1 MDRLNQLPMND
12 MGLLGGTL
20 KKSLRYGAV
29 IAASTLAFGITV
41 APAAPAATAVK
52 ACLAL
57 DTGGVDDKSFNAAAW
72 RGAQST
78 ASKSVTVKYLAA
90 QSDADYAPNIK
101 KLVDE
106 KCTVIIGVGF
116 LINSAIVDAAKANP
130 GTKFAIVDQDGFDH
144 GSNGDKYPGT
154 AIANLKGLQFATNQS
169 AFQAGYLAAGFSKS
183 GKVATYGG
191 LNIPPVSIFMDGF
204 ARGVAYYNTVKGKHV
219 VALGWDIAKQDGTFV
234 GGFSDQAKALQIS
247 KNFEQQ
253 GADVIFPVA
262 GGLGGATAGQSMT
275 GHKSVT
281 IWVDSD
287 GYVQAPQYKSVL
299 LTSVVKG
306 VDTSVAGV
314 IKDVAKGKFTSAGYL
329 GTLANKG
336 TYLASYHSL
345 AKKVPG
351 ALQNEVR
358 KLGINIKLGK
368 VKVS

>member
-1 MDRLNQLPMND
+1 MVRLNQLPMND

-72 RGAQST
+72 RGAEST

-106 KCTVIIGVGF
+106 KCSVIIGVGF

-144 GSNGDKYPGT
+144 GPNGDQYPGT
-154 AIANLKGLQFATNQS
+154 ALKNLKGLQFATNQS
-169 AFQAGYLAAGFSKS
+169 SFQAGYLAAGFSKT

-191 LNIPPVSIFMDGF
+191 LNIPPVTIFMDGF
-204 ARGVAYYNTVKGKHV
+204 AKGVAYYNQVHKKSV
-219 VALGWDIAKQDGTFV
+219 VALGWDIAKKDGTFV

-287 GYVQAPQYKSVL
+287 GYIQAPQYKSVL

-306 VDTSVAGV
+306 VDTSVSGV
-314 IKDVAKGKFTSAGYL
+314 IKDVAKGKFTAAGYL

-336 TYLASYHSL
+336 TYLASYHEL
-345 AKKVPG
+345 ARKVP
-351 ALQNEVR
+351 AKLQNEVR
-358 KLGINIKLGK
+358 ALGIAIKSGK
-368 VKVS
+368 VKVC